1 MGIPSTAEKLP
12 GKPAGADDALK
23 APTMPAGGDGTFEGE
38 IETNLYPL
46 TVADMKNK
54 RSLNKFKQGELRD
67 QIVWLFTVDG
77 QEARGAIAVYTSYSL
92 HEKSSLLPV
101 LAALDKPT
109 PEEGAPM
116 SKSTYVGAKCKGFI
130 EMKKSTSS
138 DKSYAR
144 ITKLVK

>member
-1 MGIPSTAEKLP
+1 MGIPSEAAKLP
-12 GKPAGADDALK
+12 SRPADDGALK

-38 IETNLYPL
+38 IETNLYGL

-54 RSLNKFKQGELRD
+54 RSPNKFKNGELRD

-77 QEARGAIAVYTSYSL
+77 QEERGTIAVYSSYSL

-101 LAALDKPT
+101 LAALNKPT
-109 PEEGAPM
+109 PAEGEPM
-116 SKSTYVGAKCKGFI
+116 SKSTYVGSKCKGFI
-130 EMKKSTSS
+130 EMKQSKTS

-144 ITKLVK
+144 ITKLVKA